1 MAPRRTSGPASALKR
16 SVGRAALRAARVRLV
31 VLDVDGVL
39 TDGRLYF
46 GAEGEAL
53 KVFDVRDGHGVRLL
67 REAGLGV
74 ALLSSR
80 ASPIVALRAS
90 ELDIW
95 PVLQGEHDKLAGLN
109 QLLAGTGVPATDCAY
124 MGDDWPD
131 LPVMAQVGFAA
142 AVADAASEVRR
153 AAHWIAPASGG
164 HGAVRALAE
173 YVLRC
178 RRRHST
184 RDAGRGPADA

>member
-1 MAPRRTSGPASALKR
+1 MAAAARARTPER
-16 SVGRAALRAARVRLV
+16 RAARVRLV
-31 VLDVDGVL
+31 ILDVDGVL

-46 GAEGEAL
+46 GPDGEAL

-80 ASPIVALRAS
+80 SSPIVARRAE
-90 ELDIW
+90 ELDMA
-95 PVLQGEHDKLAGLN
+95 PVLQGERDKLAGLTR
-109 QLLAGTGVPATDCAY
+109 LLASTRVAAQECAY

-131 LPVMAQVGFAA
+131 LPVLAQVGFAA
-142 AVADAASEVRR
+142 AVADAAPQVRR
-153 AAHWIAPASGG
+153 AAHWVAPAAGG
-164 HGAVRALAE
+164 RGAVRALAE

-178 RRRHST
+178 RRRHPSLVSG
-184 RDAGRGPADA
+184 AAKEAHA